1 MKGEPEG
8 LCIKAGGLGAYLE
21 HCTGAANFFGTGY
34 DCICYDIFF
43 KNFFSNGYIH
53 ISARR
58 MEIGRYAGFWDC
70 IAFPDQKDGRKDRA
84 YCILPGMK

>member
-1 MKGEPEG
+1 M
-8 LCIKAGGLGAYLE
+8 
-21 HCTGAANFFGTGY
+21 F
-34 DCICYDIFF
+34 YDIFF
-43 KNFFSNGYIH
+43 ENFFSNGYIH